1 MTLKRRSDYALE
13 YQISKSLH
21 DKVRPYVDFYFNLY
35 KSGKME
41 YEEAL
46 MYADSAVKFPY
57 IFKDV
62 TKADLIAWTFT
73 GYQSSRSSDEQ
84 SDKLWK

>member
-1 MTLKRRSDYALE
+1 MMLKRRSDYGLE
-13 YQISKSLH
+13 YQISRSLH
-21 DKVRPYVDFYFNLY
+21 EKVRPYVDFYFNLY

-73 GYQSSRSSDEQ
+73 GYQSSRPRNDSTE
-84 SDKLWK
+84 

>member
-1 MTLKRRSDYALE
+1 MTLKRRSDHGLE
-13 YQISKSLH
+13 YQISRSLH
-21 DKVRPYVDFYFNLY
+21 EKVRPYVDFYFNLY

-73 GYQSSRSSDEQ
+73 GYQSSRPRNDSTE
-84 SDKLWK
+84 